1 MRIVGFLV
9 ALIIVVWVVGS
20 LVNLYTHRARGRD
33 SHQAPIDEDDVRRRL
48 NDLDDV
54 KLRNWRDDLPPW

>member
-1 MRIVGFLV
+1 MRFVGFLV

-20 LVNLYTHRARGRD
+20 LVNLYTHRARERD
-33 SHQAPIDEDDVRRRL
+33 IDDAPVDENDMRRRL
-48 NDLDDV
+48 REIDDV